1 MFWEAF
7 LADIGE
13 LPAFYRQ
20 PLIRTTE
27 AACQVLELPC
37 SKRDVGRM
45 VSYEHRR
52 FHMNTGRL
60 TIICLSWKDFPGVGR
75 TVTLS
80 MPTISDGVE

>member
-1 MFWEAF
+1 MFWKAF
-7 LADIGE
+7 LAVIGE

-20 PLIRTTE
+20 PPIRTTK
-27 AACQVLELPC
+27 AACRLLELSR

-52 FHMNTGRL
+52 FHMNTDQL

-80 MPTISDGVE
+80 MPTMSDGVE